1 MQLILLSGG
10 SGKRLWPLSND
21 VRSKQF
27 IPLFQ
32 MSDGKLVSMVQRV
45 YGQIRHALGDV
56 SVTVATS
63 RSQVATLRKQLPAGV
78 DLSVEPC
85 RRDTFPAM
93 ALAAAYLSEV
103 KHISPREP
111 VVVCPI
117 DPYVQDDYFVA
128 LGQLADLAAE
138 SDANLVLMGIEPTY
152 PSEKY
157 GYIVPESRLP
167 ISSVLSFKEKP
178 ASQAAAAYIEK
189 GALWN
194 SGVFAFR
201 LGYLLSLADSAL
213 GSSSYR
219 ILKKQY
225 AVLPKISFDYAVVEQ
240 EKKIEVM
247 RYRGAWSDLGTWNTL
262 TDVMGTKTIGRTVLG
277 DACKNTYVVNELDV
291 PVLCM
296 GMNDVV
302 VAASPEGILVTDR
315 RASAKIKPYVEKFDQ
330 PVMFADKTWGHYR
343 VIDVGKRSLTV
354 KALLG
359 TGHRM
364 TYHSHQL
371 RDEVWIVV
379 AGEGMVTCDGKK
391 RKVSPGDVVNL
402 PRGCK
407 HTMEALTEMEIIE
420 VQCGDVIDVRDK
432 EKWSEGKPTEKM
444 IKGTEAYVC
453 DQERWRDGEQ
463 DVPPAER
470 SGRASA
476 STGQGAEYLDE

>member
-32 MSDGKLVSMVQRV
+32 MTDGEPVSMVQRV
-45 YGQIRHALGDV
+45 YEQIRRALGDV

-63 RSQVATLRKQLPAGV
+63 RSQVAALRKQLPGNV

-103 KHISPREP
+103 KQVSPQEP

-117 DPYVQDDYFVA
+117 DPYVHDDYFVA
-128 LGQLADLAAE
+128 LGQLAELAAVTT
-138 SDANLVLMGIEPTY
+138 SNLVLMGIEPTY

-157 GYIVPESRLP
+157 GYIVPESKLP
-167 ISSVLSFKEKP
+167 LSPVVSFQEKP
-178 ASQAAAAYIEK
+178 DAKIAASYIEK

-201 LGYLLSLADSAL
+201 LGYLLEQADNEL

-219 ILKKQY
+219 ILKKRY
-225 AVLPKISFDYAVVEQ
+225 STLPKISFDYAVVEK

-262 TDVMGTKTIGRTVLG
+262 TDVMGTKTIGRAVLG
-277 DACKNTYVVNELDV
+277 ESCENTYVVNELDV

-315 RASAKIKPYVEKFDQ
+315 RASAKIKPYVERFDQ
-330 PVMFADKTWGHYR
+330 PVMFADKTWGHYQ
-343 VIDVGKRSLTV
+343 VIDVGERSLTV

-359 TGHRM
+359 AGHRM
-364 TYHSHQL
+364 AYHSHQL
-371 RDEVWIVV
+371 RDEVWTIV
-379 AGEGMVTCDGKK
+379 AGEGMVTCDGEK

-407 HTMEALTEMEIIE
+407 HTIEALTDLEIIE
-420 VQCGDVIDVRDK
+420 VQCGDVIDVEDK
-432 EKWSEGKPTEKM
+432 EKWSEGE
-444 IKGTEAYVC
+444 
-453 DQERWRDGEQ
+453 
-463 DVPPAER
+463 
-470 SGRASA
+470 
-476 STGQGAEYLDE
+476 